1 MSEMRFDR
9 QIQTMRPATAGKR
22 LENEINQWLSRR
34 RFTALRW
41 SWETGPGTP
50 LGGPETVTAITF
62 AYAETGDPEAGHRY
76 QVKAFLPPP
85 AGPGASPSVQPL
97 DDQVARWEQS
107 AGVEVTD
114 RIEVRL
120 GSTLLE
126 AWLLFRRPQDG

>member
-1 MSEMRFDR
+1 MGAALLSEMRFDR

-50 LGGPETVTAITF
+50 LGAPETVTALTL
-62 AYAETGDPEAGHRY
+62 AYAETGDPEAAHRY

-85 AGPGASPSVQPL
+85 AGPGGSPSVPPL
-97 DDQVARWEQS
+97 PGPVARRARP
-107 AGVEVTD
+107 AGGEV
-114 RIEVRL
+114 
-120 GSTLLE
+120 
-126 AWLLFRRPQDG
+126 